1 MEEMNAEEQQRD
13 EQLNAIGREL
23 HELRLSGRLDFD
35 AFKAHFHRA
44 LAICGP
50 DDDDMEMFCH
60 YARGDGWWDWMV
72 QELRKAPSR
81 RVA

>member
-1 MEEMNAEEQQRD
+1 MTAQEQQRN

-23 HELRLSGRLDFD
+23 DELHLSGELNFD
-35 AFKAHFHRA
+35 NFKALFHRA

-50 DDDDMEMFCH
+50 GDDMEMFCH
-60 YARGDGWWDWMV
+60 FARGEGWWDWMM
-72 QELRKAPSR
+72 QELQNAPSR

>member
-1 MEEMNAEEQQRD
+1 MSAEEQQRD
-13 EQLNAIGREL
+13 DQLNAIGREL
-23 HELRLSGRLDFD
+23 DDLYDSGRMDFD
-35 AFKAHFHRA
+35 GFKALFHRA

-60 YARGDGWWDWMV
+60 YARGDGWFAWMM
-72 QELRKAPSR
+72 QELQKAPSR